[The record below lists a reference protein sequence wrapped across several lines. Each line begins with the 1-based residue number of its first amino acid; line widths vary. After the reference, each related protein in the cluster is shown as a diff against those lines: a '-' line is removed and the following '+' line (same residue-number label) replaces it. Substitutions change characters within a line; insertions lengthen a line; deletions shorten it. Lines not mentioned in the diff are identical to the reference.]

1 MTCRKA
7 KKAIPLLAGGDLAPR
22 KERRFMAHI
31 DICPSCRKELEGYR
45 SALGRA
51 KASAREEKPGD
62 WSESEWKALM
72 AHITAGR
79 GGERTMVLGLRPRRA
94 LASGMAA
101 VIILAVTVLFVK
113 DTMFGPHKTS
123 PVPGPD
129 VVSVTM
135 VSQETGLQVVWFFN
149 KNFEWKGDK
158 N

>member
-22 KERRFMAHI
+22 NERKIRAHI
-31 DICPSCRKELEGYR
+31 DICPPCRKEFEEYR
-45 SALGRA
+45 FALGRA

-72 AHITAGR
+72 TRITAENGKK
-79 GGERTMVLGLRPRRA
+79 ETSVLGLRPRWA

-101 VIILAVTVLFVK
+101 VITLAVTVLFVK
-113 DTMFGPHKTS
+113 DTAFGPQEIS

-129 VVSVTM
+129 IVSVTM
-135 VSQETGLQVVWFFN
+135 VSQESGLQVVWFFN

>member
-22 KERRFMAHI
+22 NERKVRAHI
-31 DICPSCRKELEGYR
+31 DICPSCRQELEEYR
-45 SALGRA
+45 CALGRA

-72 AHITAGR
+72 TRITV
-79 GGERTMVLGLRPRRA
+79 EKMEKKSTVLELRARWA

-113 DTMFGPHKTS
+113 DTAFGPQETS
-123 PVPGPD
+123 SIPGSD

-135 VSQETGLQVVWFFN
+135 VSRESGLQVVWFFN